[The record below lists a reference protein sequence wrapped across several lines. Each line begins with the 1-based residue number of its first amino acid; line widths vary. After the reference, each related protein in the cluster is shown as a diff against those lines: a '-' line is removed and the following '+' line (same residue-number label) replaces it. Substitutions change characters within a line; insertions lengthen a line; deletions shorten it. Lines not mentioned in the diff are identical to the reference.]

1 VITKNTRNERW
12 RGRREMNDEKKVK
25 ASGGGTQVA
34 YIILKKNV
42 LKENFSV
49 LENSQSKRKIVD
61 NR

>member
-1 VITKNTRNERW
+1 
-12 RGRREMNDEKKVK
+12 MNDEKKVK